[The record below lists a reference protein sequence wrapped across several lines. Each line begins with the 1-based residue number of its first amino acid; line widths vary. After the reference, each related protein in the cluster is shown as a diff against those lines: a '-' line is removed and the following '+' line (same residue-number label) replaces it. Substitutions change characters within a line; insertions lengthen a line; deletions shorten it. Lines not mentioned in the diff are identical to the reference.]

1 MIENSTALKKDF
13 CLKYVYLNKGKKN
26 EVKEKNPLSYEN
38 QIILIDKILKNIY
51 NVVIDGR
58 KEFLLS
64 IGDGNIMHLDRL
76 LVNFRVNLNLVF
88 RELTIK
94 QFETINLSKLFEF
107 IKSRPRYSY
116 RESFSFFHKQ
126 NRIVVKNKDNEI
138 INEKK
143 IDYDFQGAK
152 IEKSIYDEIV
162 LSINGHWK
170 ELIPLLL
177 DYIIAG
183 KYATDKK
190 SLWLLI
196 MADSNFGKSKLFKWM
211 EGFGGSSFV
220 KYADIMGNGI
230 SDKDPKEFF
239 GKLCLVVDEVLSFAR
254 KLYEVEEFLSIRPM
268 RNHTVKIPVGSK
280 ILLSADGGT
289 FNASYQDDQT
299 KNRVSVIDLRGT
311 NTKELGELEVTNK
324 FGEYTIAK
332 TMEHWLS
339 VQLLGKIT
347 EYEKLSLSEKSN
359 KAENLIKYIT
369 AKYKIKSK
377 NFFERMEEVIYE
389 ILDNDESLDSFHKS
403 ILEGALIRVDNR
415 DKRGYIIKRPDTVI
429 PQIVSHYDKTL
440 KYELDFKDISQIVNK
455 IETFSKPE
463 NGINVDGKKHR
474 GVFVADRPEK
484 IELVYENIDKDT
496 GALLDKDGKEIF

>member
-1 MIENSTALKKDF
+1 MIENSTATKEDF
-13 CLKYVYLNKGKKN
+13 CLKYVYINKGKKD
-26 EVKEKNPLSYEN
+26 EVKQENPLSQEN
-38 QIILIDKILKNIY
+38 QIILIDKILKNVY

-64 IGDGNIMHLDRL
+64 IGNGNIMHLDRS

-94 QFETINLSKLFEF
+94 QFETINIPRLFEF

-126 NRIVVKNKDNEI
+126 NRIVIRNEDNEI

-143 IDYDFQGAK
+143 IDYNFQGVK
-152 IEKSIYDEIV
+152 IEKPIYDEIV
-162 LSINGHWK
+162 LSINEHWK

-183 KYATDKK
+183 QYVTDKK

-220 KYADIMGNGI
+220 KFADIISNGI

-239 GKLCLVVDEVLSFAR
+239 GKLCLVIDEVLSFQR

-289 FNASYQDDQT
+289 FNATYQDNQT

-311 NTKELGELEVTNK
+311 NTKELGELEVTKK

-339 VQLLGKIT
+339 VQLLGRIA

-359 KAENLIKYIT
+359 KAEKLIKYIT

-377 NFFERMEEVIYE
+377 NFFERVEEIIYE
-389 ILDNDESLDSFHKS
+389 ILDNDESLDSFHQS
-403 ILEGALIRVDNR
+403 ILSGALVRVDNR
-415 DKRGYIIKRPDTVI
+415 DKKGYMIQRPTTVI

-440 KYELDFKDISQIVNK
+440 KYEMEFKEISQIVDK
-455 IETFSKPE
+455 IETFSQPN
-463 NGINVDGKKHR
+463 NGIKVNGKKVK
-474 GVFVADRPEK
+474 GVFIADKPKE
-484 IELVYENIDKDT
+484 IENVHETIDKDS
-496 GALLDKDGKEIF
+496 GMLLDKDGKELF

>member
-26 EVKEKNPLSYEN
+26 EVKEKNPLSTEN
-38 QIILIDKILKNIY
+38 QIILIDKILENVY

-64 IGDGNIMHLDRL
+64 IGNGNIMHLDRL
-76 LVNFRVNLNLVF
+76 LVNFRVNLNFVF
-88 RELTIK
+88 RKLTIK
-94 QFETINLSKLFEF
+94 HFETINIPKLFEF

-116 RESFSFFHKQ
+116 RESFSYFHKN
-126 NRIVVKNKDNEI
+126 NRIVIKSEDNEI

-143 IDYDFQGAK
+143 IDYAFQGAK
-152 IEKSIYDEIV
+152 IEKHIYDEIV
-162 LSINGHWK
+162 LSINKHWQG
-170 ELIPLLL
+170 LIPLLL
-177 DYIIAG
+177 DYIVAG
-183 KYATDKK
+183 QYATDKK
-190 SLWLLI
+190 SFWLLI

-220 KYADIMGNGI
+220 KYADIIGSGI

-239 GKLCLVVDEVLSFAR
+239 GKLCLVIDEVLSFIR
-254 KLYEVEEFLSIRPM
+254 KLYEVEEYLFIRPM
-268 RNHTVKIPVGSK
+268 RNHTVKIPVGAK

-299 KNRVSVIDLRGT
+299 KNRVSVIDLRGN
-311 NTKELGELEVTNK
+311 NTKELGELEVTKK

-339 VQLLGKIT
+339 VQLLGKIS
-347 EYEKLSLSEKSN
+347 EYEKLSLSEKSD

-389 ILDNDESLDSFHKS
+389 ILDNDESLDNFHQS
-403 ILEGALIRVDNR
+403 ILSDALIRVDNR
-415 DKRGYIIKRPDTVI
+415 DKKGYIIKRPDTVI

-463 NGINVDGKKHR
+463 NGIKVNGKKHK
-474 GVFVADRPEK
+474 GVFIADKPKE
-484 IELVYENIDKDT
+484 IEFMQEYIDKDS
-496 GALLDKDGKEIF
+496 GVLVDKNGKELF